1 MKKYC
6 IMYADDCS
14 LDLHCTMF
22 ELEEN
27 VKNFIEARVNDGTYL
42 IRDFRIFYGE
52 ELYVEKAPQRKKV
65 TLNLK
70 YRGMS

>member
-1 MKKYC
+1 
-6 IMYADDCS
+6 MY
-14 LDLHCTMF
+14 

-27 VKNFIEARVNDGTYL
+27 VKTFIETKVNSGDYT
-42 IRDFRIFYGE
+42 IKDFRVFVGE
-52 ELYVEKAPQRKKV
+52 ELYVEKAYQQTRI